1 MVRTRWLDDDERAA
15 WLSLA
20 ALATRLPATL
30 DAQLQREHGLS
41 LFEYLVLAV
50 LSEQDTRSLQMS
62 ELAALT
68 SSSLSRLS
76 HTATRL
82 ERQGLLVRARCA
94 GRGRRTVA
102 TLTDQGWAVVVAAA
116 PDHVAAVR
124 AHLIDLVSDE
134 DLAALRRI
142 GETVV
147 AHLDDEGSARS
158 AADNCGANST

>member
-1 MVRTRWLDDDERAA
+1 MVSTRWLDADERAA
-15 WLSLA
+15 WLALA

-82 ERQGLLVRARCA
+82 ERQGLLARARCA

-102 TLTDQGWAVVVAAA
+102 TLTDQGWTVVVAAA

-124 AHLIDLVSDE
+124 AHLIDLLAPD

-142 GETVV
+142 GDTVV
-147 AHLDDEGSARS
+147 THLDEVGSAQS
-158 AADNCGANST
+158 STDGCSDAR